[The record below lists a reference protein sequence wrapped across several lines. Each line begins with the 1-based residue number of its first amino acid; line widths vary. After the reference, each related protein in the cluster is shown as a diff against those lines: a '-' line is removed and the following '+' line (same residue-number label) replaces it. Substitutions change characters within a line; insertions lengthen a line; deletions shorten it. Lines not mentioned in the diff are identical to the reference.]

1 MKHARRIITT
11 GAIATACA
19 GAVAFASAYSTSHHT
34 AADHASADHAAPVVD
49 GAPGYL
55 VEDFNY
61 PGADAIK
68 AQKGITLKRGDGHI
82 TLADCASAT
91 GLMEVYSRK
100 SEKICFRATGP
111 SGYLSLEIPAVYGVK
126 GEADHEAAVKLTTD
140 GATQSIDVGKGE
152 WKAAGEAADPDGRAF
167 VLVEIR
173 TSK

>member
-1 MKHARRIITT
+1 MNLARRII
-11 GAIATACA
+11 AT
-19 GAVAFASAYSTSHHT
+19 GAVAAACVGAVALASTDNTSHHT
-34 AADHASADHAAPVVD
+34 SADRASVDRTATVVD

-55 VEDFNY
+55 AEDFNY

-82 TLADCASAT
+82 TLADCASGT

-100 SEKICFRATGP
+100 GEKICFRATGS
-111 SGYLSLEIPAVYGVK
+111 SGYLSLEIPSVYGVK

>member
-1 MKHARRIITT
+1 MKLTRRIIAT
-11 GAIATACA
+11 GAVAAACA
-19 GAVAFASAYSTSHHT
+19 GAVAFASTSSTSHHT
-34 AADHASADHAAPVVD
+34 SAHHTSADRTATVVD

-55 VEDFNY
+55 AEDFNY

-82 TLADCASAT
+82 TLADCASGT
-91 GLMEVYSRK
+91 GLMEVYSRRT
-100 SEKICFRATGP
+100 EKICFRATGP
-111 SGYLSLEIPAVYGVK
+111 SGYLSLEIPSVYGVK

-140 GATQSIDVGKGE
+140 GATQSIDVGKSE